1 MTKNDIMIAAITP
14 ADIIDSEVDLV
25 NRSVGIGDLV
35 NGSVGIGDLVN
46 GSVGIGDSIDPPQS
60 RMPANREQ

>member
-1 MTKNDIMIAAITP
+1 MAIMTKNDIMIAAITP
-14 ADIIDSEVDLV
+14 ADISDSEV
-25 NRSVGIGDLV
+25 
-35 NGSVGIGDLVN
+35 DLVN